1 LAEWCLENRQHIAK
15 KSVLELG
22 SGSGFTGLVVAAAC
36 QPKEVFLTDG
46 HSKVVDQLRE
56 NVLLN
61 ALETECSSPVLTR
74 AKLNETEI
82 SVMKLEWESVE
93 STELNATP
101 DVILAAGKTC
111 YFLF

>member
-1 LAEWCLENRQHIAK
+1 
-15 KSVLELG
+15 
-22 SGSGFTGLVVAAAC
+22 
-36 QPKEVFLTDG
+36 
-46 HSKVVDQLRE
+46 
-56 NVLLN
+56 
-61 ALETECSSPVLTR
+61 VLTR

-111 YFLF
+111 FFSYFNSELF